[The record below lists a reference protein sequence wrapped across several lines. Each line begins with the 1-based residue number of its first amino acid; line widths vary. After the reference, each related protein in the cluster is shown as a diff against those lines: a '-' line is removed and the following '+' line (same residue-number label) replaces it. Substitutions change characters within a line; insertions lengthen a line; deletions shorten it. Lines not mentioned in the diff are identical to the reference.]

1 MAVVTRGTAFVFHFR
16 RAMHD
21 ANIPDTEVDR
31 LYLMISIASVVSRVG
46 GGYLLDRTSEKVVMC
61 VTPLRSGCVNPWMSW
76 PSSVADLGH
85 SVGSAFL

>member
-1 MAVVTRGTAFVFHFR
+1 
-16 RAMHD
+16 MHD

-61 VTPLRSGCVNPWMSW
+61 VTPLRSGCVTLRM
-76 PSSVADLGH
+76 SVAE
-85 SVGSAFL
+85 FCC

>member
-1 MAVVTRGTAFVFHFR
+1 
-16 RAMHD
+16 MHD

-61 VTPLRSGCVNPWMSW
+61 VTPLRSGFVTLWMSW

>member
-1 MAVVTRGTAFVFHFR
+1 
-16 RAMHD
+16 MHD

-61 VTPLRSGCVNPWMSW
+61 VTPLRSGCVNLWMSW

>member
-1 MAVVTRGTAFVFHFR
+1 
-16 RAMHD
+16 MHD

-61 VTPLRSGCVNPWMSW
+61 VTPLRSGCATLWIPQVLS
-76 PSSVADLGH
+76 LI
-85 SVGSAFL
+85 SAGLSLTF

>member
-1 MAVVTRGTAFVFHFR
+1 
-16 RAMHD
+16 MHD

-61 VTPLRSGCVNPWMSW
+61 VTPLRTGRVTLWIPQVLS
-76 PSSVADLGH
+76 LI
-85 SVGSAFL
+85 SAGLSLTF